1 MNYNG
6 YVMEYINKYP
16 LGEPIYIENLKEDLK
31 KVFKNMNNTIFLH
44 VNVILNRLIKTG
56 VIKTFYKG
64 IYYKPE
70 TNIFGEVLLDA
81 YKVVEHKYLKDSNGD
96 IKGYIYG
103 AKLFNILGFTTQ
115 VPNILDIV
123 TNECKNNNIYTNTN
137 LNVTIRKP
145 KIEITNDNYLYL
157 QLLDILENRDK
168 INIEVDNA
176 NEIVYHYIKSLNL
189 DYKKILYYAKIT
201 NNMKAIQK
209 LMEYTEV

>member
-81 YKVVEHKYLKDSNGD
+81 
-96 IKGYIYG
+96 
-103 AKLFNILGFTTQ
+103 
-115 VPNILDIV
+115 
-123 TNECKNNNIYTNTN
+123 
-137 LNVTIRKP
+137 
-145 KIEITNDNYLYL
+145 
-157 QLLDILENRDK
+157 
-168 INIEVDNA
+168 
-176 NEIVYHYIKSLNL
+176 
-189 DYKKILYYAKIT
+189 
-201 NNMKAIQK
+201 
-209 LMEYTEV
+209 